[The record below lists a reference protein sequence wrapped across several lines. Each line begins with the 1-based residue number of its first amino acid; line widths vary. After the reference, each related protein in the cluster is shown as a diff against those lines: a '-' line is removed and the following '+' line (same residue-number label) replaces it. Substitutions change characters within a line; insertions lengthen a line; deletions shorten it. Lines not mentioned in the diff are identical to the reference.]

1 MSALPAAG
9 EHAQRELQVRVQAL
23 FKQGWITVVGLP
35 VVIVC
40 LVAAMW
46 NFAPL
51 EWLLGWLAATLASVA
66 LRVPVLRAYAR
77 DTRRNANAPLWAR
90 RYTWAV
96 IAHGLCWACAPWL
109 FLDPAQPFAVTSY
122 VMIAA
127 LMPTTSIPTQ
137 SNYPPAVY
145 WIVSLTVVPMI
156 VRLLGFAEARY
167 MVLAATLAF
176 YLAFLII
183 FARLQHKLL
192 GAGIR
197 LRLEN
202 AALIEALQDQ
212 RDSAE
217 SQRER
222 ADLANH
228 AKSQFLAAAS
238 HDLRQPLHALG
249 LLGAS
254 LHAASD
260 DPSQRDVLER
270 MSTAIDAL
278 ESTFSELLD
287 LSRIDAGYV
296 KPRFEDFALSEVF
309 DRLRAY
315 HAPAAEE
322 KCLAF
327 SLAGGE
333 FIVHSDRAL
342 LERVLSNLVSNAI
355 RYTRDGFVSIS
366 ARSDAHGAIAIEVRD
381 TGIGIPAS
389 DQERVFEEFVQL
401 HNPERDRRQGLGLG
415 LSIVRRVCILLDHP
429 IALDSAPQRG
439 TCVRVRVPAGVRVSR
454 ADETLSLEVRHD
466 VLHARRILLIEDDH
480 DVATATISVLRRW
493 ECDARMCANAHEAP
507 SDFLPDVIVA
517 DLRLRDRTN
526 GMHEIETLRT
536 LHQRRIPA
544 LIVTG
549 DTAAAT
555 LREVRERGFVLLHKP
570 VRPAQLRAA
579 LSQLMVD
586 PDAGHPPS

>member
-1 MSALPAAG
+1 MSAGSIAG
-9 EHAQRELQVRVQAL
+9 EHAQRELEVRVQAL
-23 FKQGWITVVGLP
+23 FQQGWIAVVGLP

-46 NFAPL
+46 KFAPVEL
-51 EWLLGWLAATLASVA
+51 LLGWLAATLASVA

-77 DTRRNANAPLWAR
+77 DTKRNANAPLWAR

-156 VRLLGFAEARY
+156 VRLLGFADERY
-167 MVLAATLAF
+167 LVLAATLIF
-176 YLAFLII
+176 YFAFLII

-202 AALIEALQDQ
+202 ASLIEALEDQ
-212 RDSAE
+212 RDNAE
-217 SQRER
+217 AQRER

-254 LHAASD
+254 LHAGSD

-296 KPRFEDFALSEVF
+296 KPRFQDFSLSEVF

-315 HAPAAEE
+315 HGPAAAE
-322 KCLAF
+322 KSLAF

-333 FIVHSDRAL
+333 VIVHSDRAL
-342 LERVLSNLVSNAI
+342 LERVLSNLASNAI
-355 RYTRDGFVSIS
+355 RYTYVGSVSVW
-366 ARSDAHGAIAIEVRD
+366 ARADAHGTIAIEVRD

-389 DQERVFEEFVQL
+389 EHDRVFEEFVQL
-401 HNPERDRRQGLGLG
+401 HNPERDRRKGLGLG
-415 LSIVRRVCILLDHP
+415 LAIVRRICMLLDHP
-429 IALDSAPQRG
+429 LELEIALPQG
-439 TCVRVRVPAGVRVSR
+439 TCVRVRVPAGIKARSGDEPPSPAVS
-454 ADETLSLEVRHD
+454 HD
-466 VLHARRILLIEDDH
+466 LLRGRRILLIEDDH
-480 DVATATISVLRRW
+480 EVATATISLLGEW
-493 ECDARMCANAHEAP
+493 KCDARMCANAREAP
-507 SDFLPDVIVA
+507 AAFLPELIVA
-517 DLRLRDRTN
+517 DLRLRDRTD
-526 GMHEIETLRT
+526 GMQEVDTVRKFHHR
-536 LHQRRIPA
+536 QIPA

-549 DTAAAT
+549 DTAADT
-555 LREVRERGFVLLHKP
+555 LRRVRERGFVLLHKP

-579 LSQLMVD
+579 LSQLIVD
-586 PDAGHPPS
+586 PEAEQR